1 MVHLDRTRQT
11 PMSIPNE
18 TQFLE
23 KARAG
28 DLTAF
33 NALVG
38 LHWNRI
44 FSRAFSLLRNRE
56 DAEEVAQD
64 TFIRAQR
71 ALAGFEGGAA
81 FGAWLYRIAT
91 NLSHNKY
98 WYWKSRGKADSFS
111 IDAPMGEE
119 SDGSWHDILPSAEIG
134 PGRETANNEFVARVS
149 AGLARLKPHY
159 RVILEM
165 RIVRNMDYDDIADEL
180 EISVGTVK
188 SRISRARTA
197 LRAEIGHD

>member
-1 MVHLDRTRQT
+1 MKTAHDQTVLD
-11 PMSIPNE
+11 
-18 TQFLE
+18 

-28 DLTAF
+28 DVSAF
-33 NALVG
+33 NQLVSE
-38 LHWNRI
+38 HWDRI

-71 ALAGFEGGAA
+71 ALPGFEGGAA

-98 WYWKSRGKADSFS
+98 WYWRARGKQASFS
-111 IDAPMGEE
+111 LDAPVGEE
-119 SDGSWHDILPSAEIG
+119 QDGSWHDLIPDEGIS
-134 PGRETANNEFVARVS
+134 PGREVANNEFVARVAS
-149 AGLARLKPHY
+149 GLEKLKPHY
-159 RVILEM
+159 REILVL
-165 RIVRNMDYDDIADEL
+165 RIVKGKDYEEIAEEL
-180 EISVGTVK
+180 ELSIGTVK
-188 SRISRARTA
+188 SRISRARDA

>member
-1 MVHLDRTRQT
+1 MTSDCESRY
-11 PMSIPNE
+11 
-18 TQFLE
+18 LE
-23 KARAG
+23 KAREG
-28 DLTAF
+28 DLNAF

-71 ALAGFEGGAA
+71 ALSGFDGGAA

-98 WYWKSRGKADSFS
+98 WYWKARGKADSFS
-111 IDAPMGEE
+111 IDAPLGEDA
-119 SDGSWHDILPSAEIG
+119 DGSWHDILPSEEIG
-134 PGRETANNEFVARVS
+134 PGREVANNEFVSRVS
-149 AGLARLKPHY
+149 VALARLKPHY
-159 RVILEM
+159 REILEM
-165 RIVRNMDYDDIADEL
+165 RIVKTMDYDAIADEL

-188 SRISRARTA
+188 SRISRARLA
-197 LRAEIGHD
+197 LREELGHE

>member
-1 MVHLDRTRQT
+1 MIPTTETR
-11 PMSIPNE
+11 I
-18 TQFLE
+18 LE
-23 KARAG
+23 QAREG
-28 DLTAF
+28 DLDAF

-71 ALAGFEGGAA
+71 ALPGFEGGAA

-98 WYWKSRGKADSFS
+98 WYWKARGKADSFS
-111 IDAPMGEE
+111 LDAPLGESAE
-119 SDGSWHDILPSAEIG
+119 GSWHDILPSAEIG
-134 PGRETANNEFVARVS
+134 PGRETVNNEFVVRVS
-149 AGLARLKPHY
+149 EGLTRLKPHY
-159 RVILEM
+159 RTILEM
-165 RIVRNMDYDDIADEL
+165 RIIRNMDYDDIADEL

-197 LRAEIGHD
+197 LRAEIGHE